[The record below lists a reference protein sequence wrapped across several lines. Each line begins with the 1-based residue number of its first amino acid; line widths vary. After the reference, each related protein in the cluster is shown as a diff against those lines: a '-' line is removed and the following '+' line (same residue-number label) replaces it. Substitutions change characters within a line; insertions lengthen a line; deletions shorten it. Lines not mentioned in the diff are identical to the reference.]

1 MRSEKAAIHLPQS
14 YVRQPGTLSFERQ
27 QLFDPGMPA
36 PEMDQQLTGGEA
48 MSINPL
54 NTESSSMR
62 PQPPQQRYD
71 YSLSGADHSIYSVI
85 RNTPFPS
92 WPGPSTENEPPQQSG
107 HTRGHAHSPAPA
119 ADNYERERQGQSWTP
134 PPLDSSLS
142 APSCNMSPP
151 SSQPQPLWEGK
162 EEAEARREVN
172 EERESDKEVNEK
184 GEWEMNWNEDC
195 DRRVDGDGEVYG
207 RGSRDV
213 TGGGKRKG
221 DSYHNREKGE
231 VVKNGMEEGEGDDV
245 WTYCIILTSIVAL
258 QLVVEVFMAAVV
270 VVLN

>member
-1 MRSEKAAIHLPQS
+1 M
-14 YVRQPGTLSFERQ
+14 G
-27 QLFDPGMPA
+27 
-36 PEMDQQLTGGEA
+36 QQLTGGEA

-62 PQPPQQRYD
+62 SQPPQQRYD
-71 YSLSGADHSIYSVI
+71 YSLSGADHSIYTAI
-85 RNTPFPS
+85 PNTSFPS
-92 WPGPSTENEPPQQSG
+92 WPGPSTQNEPLQQKG
-107 HTRGHAHSPAPA
+107 PTRGHAHSPAQA
-119 ADNYERERQGQSWTP
+119 ADDYERERRGQSWTP

-142 APSCNMSPP
+142 APSCNVSPP

-172 EERESDKEVNEK
+172 EESESDKEVNEK
-184 GEWEMNWNEDC
+184 GEWEVNWNEDC
-195 DRRVDGDGEVYG
+195 NRRVDGDSDGEVYG

-213 TGGGKRKG
+213 TRGVKGKG

-231 VVKNGMEEGEGDDV
+231 VTKNGMEEGEGDDV

-258 QLVVEVFMAAVV
+258 QLVVEVFMVV
-270 VVLN
+270 VVIVLN

>member
-1 MRSEKAAIHLPQS
+1 M
-14 YVRQPGTLSFERQ
+14 
-27 QLFDPGMPA
+27 
-36 PEMDQQLTGGEA
+36 
-48 MSINPL
+48 
-54 NTESSSMR
+54 
-62 PQPPQQRYD
+62 
-71 YSLSGADHSIYSVI
+71 
-85 RNTPFPS
+85 
-92 WPGPSTENEPPQQSG
+92 
-107 HTRGHAHSPAPA
+107 
-119 ADNYERERQGQSWTP
+119 
-134 PPLDSSLS
+134 
-142 APSCNMSPP
+142 
-151 SSQPQPLWEGK
+151 
-162 EEAEARREVN
+162 N